1 MKFLGVELPKMI
13 AELCPPAQV
22 YLLLSVLGQLIYL
35 GSMIHANN
43 TVLDAEPEG
52 GSIHHYAF
60 FGFIVNIVF
69 VVIWV
74 ALLNYICKF
83 KYGKKIAWFLVLF
96 PIIFFCLLIIG
107 LLLSLGFIAEQT
119 IKNKELLSKLIK

>member
-13 AELCPPAQV
+13 AELCSPAQV
-22 YLLLSVLGQLIYL
+22 YLLLAVLGQLTYL
-35 GSMIHANN
+35 AAMIHTNN
-43 TVLDAEPEG
+43 TVVDAEPEG
-52 GSIHHYAF
+52 GSIHHYTF

-96 PIIFFCLLIIG
+96 PIIFFMLLIIG
-107 LLLSLGFIAEQT
+107 LLLAIAFIAEQT
-119 IKNKELLSKLIK
+119 VKNKELMSKLNQ

>member
-13 AELCPPAQV
+13 AELCSPAQV
-22 YLLLSVLGQLIYL
+22 YLLLAVLGQLTYL
-35 GSMIHANN
+35 GMMIHANN
-43 TVLDAEPEG
+43 TVVDAEPEG
-52 GSIHHYAF
+52 GSIHHYTF

-83 KYGKKIAWFLVLF
+83 KYGKNIAWFLVLF
-96 PIIFFCLLIIG
+96 PIIFFVLLMIG
-107 LLLSLGFIAEQT
+107 LLVSLAFIAEQT
-119 IKNKELLSKLIK
+119 VKNKELLDKLNK